1 MRIGSRV
8 LSAALVATLWT
19 SVAAADA
26 ERAQRYEEILA
37 KLRAECVKDSERQQ
51 AKCLVAADQER
62 ETSRCDRNQRAAAK
76 ACRDPSTP
84 AGAALLERAEELDD
98 EEAIRRRGEEVEAPA
113 AQTPAS
119 PVEPAP
125 EPGSEPSDAPVE
137 EGSEP

>member
-37 KLRAECVKDSERQQ
+37 KLRAECVKDSERQLE
-51 AKCLVAADQER
+51 KCLAAADQER
-62 ETSRCDRNQRAAAK
+62 ETSRCNREQRAAAA

-84 AGAALLERAEELDD
+84 AGAALVERAEELDD
-98 EEAIRRRGEEVEAPA
+98 EAAIRQRGDDVEIAPPPPPA
-113 AQTPAS
+113 ATP
-119 PVEPAP
+119 EPAP
-125 EPGSEPSDAPVE
+125 APDETEEVAPAEEP
-137 EGSEP
+137 